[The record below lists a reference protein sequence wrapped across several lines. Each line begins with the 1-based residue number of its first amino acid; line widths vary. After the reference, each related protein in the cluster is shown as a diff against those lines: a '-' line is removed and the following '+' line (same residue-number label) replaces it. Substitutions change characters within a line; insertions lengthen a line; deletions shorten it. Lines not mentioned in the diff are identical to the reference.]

1 MFGASG
7 RNPRRACASIMSILG
22 FRLGFPE
29 SDKLAIRFWRDGE
42 VTQFQVLDGATPLWS
57 SVAT

>member
-1 MFGASG
+1 
-7 RNPRRACASIMSILG
+7 MSILG

-42 VTQFQVLDGATPLWS
+42 VTQFQVLAGATPLWS